1 MQETNRKLNVLAQ
14 KIRNGERVKI
24 AILGL
29 GSVGNYL
36 LEYLNNWS
44 FDNVEIIAG
53 VRNVDKARSDV
64 NIARVARLIR
74 GYEPKPIRVK
84 AVDLDDVNS
93 IEAFLTEVK
102 PDFVVNS
109 SRAYSGLKY
118 GTISWHTIRAYG
130 LWAPLAIKYI
140 RNIMDA
146 HRRIDSAAIVIN
158 TSYSDAVI
166 PWLKSAGRSYPDFG
180 SGNLNHLIPRIK
192 MAVAAQTG
200 IDRCQDIEVILATAH
215 FHDVVISKEGQT
227 EGVEPLLKV
236 LHKGRELSG
245 LDVGEIWKSCAIAM
259 PVDAKRNMMNASS
272 NFEIIRKIVEAILNR
287 SVEVIHSPGV
297 GGNIGGYPV
306 KVDGTTDVISM
317 TFNEDYFSFDDM
329 SAVNRKSLALDGVED
344 VRDGA
349 LYWTDCL
356 AQKVKK
362 NFDVAIPKSVQYE
375 EISEVANF
383 IVSRIVEPYLAAHKK

>member
-1 MQETNRKLNVLAQ
+1 MQETNRKLNVLAK

-44 FDNVEIIAG
+44 FDNIEIIAG
-53 VRNVDKARSDV
+53 VRNVDRAQSDV
-64 NIARVARLIR
+64 NIVRVARLIR
-74 GYEPKPIRVK
+74 GYEPKPIRVEV
-84 AVDLDDVNS
+84 VDLDDVNS
-93 IEAFLTEVK
+93 ISAFLTEVK

-118 GTISWHTIRAYG
+118 GTISWHAIRAYG

-140 RNIMDA
+140 RNIMEAYRSVNSD
-146 HRRIDSAAIVIN
+146 AIVIN

-192 MAVAAQTG
+192 MAVAEHAG
-200 IDRCQDIEVILATAH
+200 ISRYQDIEVILATAH

-236 LHKGRELSG
+236 LYKGRELSD
-245 LDVGEIWKSCAIAM
+245 LDVGEIWKECAIAM

-272 NFEIIRKIVEAILNR
+272 NFEIIRKIVDAILNH
-287 SVEVIHSPGV
+287 SVEVIHSPGA
-297 GGNIGGYPV
+297 GGNIGGYPI
-306 KVDGTTDVISM
+306 KVDGTADVLSI
-317 TFNEDYFSFDDM
+317 TFDEDYFSFIDM
-329 SAVNRKSLALDGVED
+329 LAVNRKSLALDGVAD
-344 VRDGA
+344 VRDGV
-349 LYWTDCL
+349 LYWTDGL

-362 NFDVAIPKSVQYE
+362 NFDVAIPKSVKYG
-375 EISEVANF
+375 EIPQVANF
-383 IVSRIVEPYLAAHKK
+383 IVSQIVEPYLAAHRK